1 MTTIK
6 KFSLYLILVFLVPSS
21 ILFAQTNNNNNGLN
35 AFWIEAERQVKEGD
49 FEAYS
54 SSFHHDAILVN
65 GISKNSIPIK
75 EALDGWEKGFEDT
88 RLGQMKAS
96 VEFRFSE
103 TILGTS
109 SAYQKGIFFYTS
121 EYAEQSPVSVFI
133 HFEVLLT
140 RSNDIWK
147 ILMEYQKEYASHE
160 DWNGLE

>member
-6 KFSLYLILVFLVPSS
+6 QFRLYLILVLLVPSS
-21 ILFAQTNNNNNGLN
+21 ILFAQTNNNNGLN

-49 FEAYS
+49 FKAYS
-54 SSFHHDAILVN
+54 ASFHHDAILVN

-103 TILGTS
+103 SILGTS

-133 HFEVLLT
+133 YFEVLLT
-140 RSNDIWK
+140 KSNDIWK
-147 ILMEYQKEYASHE
+147 ILMEYQKEYATHE
-160 DWNGLE
+160 DWNRLE

>member
-6 KFSLYLILVFLVPSS
+6 KFSLYLILILLVSSS
-21 ILFAQTNNNNNGLN
+21 ILFAQINDNNGLN

-54 SSFHHDAILVN
+54 TSFHHDAILVN

-75 EALDGWEKGFEDT
+75 KALDGWEKGFKNT
-88 RLGQMKAS
+88 RLRKMKAS

-103 TILGTS
+103 SILGTS

-121 EYAEQSPVSVFI
+121 ERTEQSPVSVFI

-140 RSNDIWK
+140 KSNDIWK
-147 ILMEYQKEYASHE
+147 ILMEYQKEYATHE
-160 DWNGLE
+160 DWNRLE

>member
-1 MTTIK
+1 MLK
-6 KFSLYLILVFLVPSS
+6 NRQFSSYTLVLLTLSS
-21 ILFAQTNNNNNGLN
+21 SLFSQTSTNELN
-35 AFWIEAERQVKEGD
+35 AFWIEAERQVREGD

-54 SSFHHDAILVN
+54 NSFHYDAILVN
-65 GISKNSIPIK
+65 GISNNSIPIK

-88 RLGQMKAS
+88 RQRQMKAS

-103 TILGTS
+103 TIIGTS

-140 RSNDIWK
+140 KSNDIWK
-147 ILMEYQKEYASHE
+147 ILMEYQKEYASYE

>member
-6 KFSLYLILVFLVPSS
+6 QFSLYLILVLLVPSS
-21 ILFAQTNNNNNGLN
+21 ILFAQTNNNGLN

-49 FEAYS
+49 FKTYS
-54 SSFHHDAILVN
+54 ASFHQDAILVN

-121 EYAEQSPVSVFI
+121 EYVEQSPVSVFI

-140 RSNDIWK
+140 KSNDIWK
-147 ILMEYQKEYASHE
+147 ILMEYQKEYATHE
-160 DWNGLE
+160 DWNRLE

>member
-6 KFSLYLILVFLVPSS
+6 QFSLYLILVLLVLSS

-49 FEAYS
+49 FKAYS
-54 SSFHHDAILVN
+54 ASFHHDAILVN

-103 TILGTS
+103 SILGTS

-140 RSNDIWK
+140 KSNDIWK
-147 ILMEYQKEYASHE
+147 ILMEYQKEYATHE
-160 DWNGLE
+160 DWNSLE

>member
-6 KFSLYLILVFLVPSS
+6 KFSLYLILILHVSSS
-21 ILFAQTNNNNNGLN
+21 ILLAQINDNNGLN

-54 SSFHHDAILVN
+54 TSFHHDAILVN

-75 EALDGWEKGFEDT
+75 EALDGWEKGFKDT
-88 RLGQMKAS
+88 RLRKMKAS
-96 VEFRFSE
+96 VKFRFSE
-103 TILGTS
+103 SILGTS

-121 EYAEQSPVSVFI
+121 EYTEQSPVSVFI

-140 RSNDIWK
+140 KSNDILK
-147 ILMEYQKEYASHE
+147 ILMEYQKEYATHE
-160 DWNGLE
+160 DWNRLE

>member
-6 KFSLYLILVFLVPSS
+6 KFSLYLILILLVSSS
-21 ILFAQTNNNNNGLN
+21 ILFAQINDNNGLN
-35 AFWIEAERQVKEGD
+35 AFWIEAERQVNEGD

-54 SSFHHDAILVN
+54 TSFHHDAILVN

-75 EALDGWEKGFEDT
+75 EALDGWEKGFKNT
-88 RLGQMKAS
+88 RLRKMKAS

-103 TILGTS
+103 SILGTS

-121 EYAEQSPVSVFI
+121 ERTEQSPVSVFI

-140 RSNDIWK
+140 KSNDIWK
-147 ILMEYQKEYASHE
+147 ILMEYQKEYATHE
-160 DWNGLE
+160 DWNRLE

>member
-6 KFSLYLILVFLVPSS
+6 KLSLYLILVFLVPSS
-21 ILFAQTNNNNNGLN
+21 ILFAQTNNNNGLN
-35 AFWIEAERQVKEGD
+35 AFWTEAERQVKEGD

-54 SSFHHDAILVN
+54 TSFHHDAILVN
-65 GISKNSIPIK
+65 GIKKNSIPIK
-75 EALDGWEKGFEDT
+75 EALEGWEKGFKDT
-88 RLGQMKAS
+88 RLRKMKAS

-103 TILGTS
+103 SILGTS

-140 RSNDIWK
+140 KSNDIWK
-147 ILMEYQKEYASHE
+147 ILMEYQKEYATHE
-160 DWNGLE
+160 DWNRLE

>member
-1 MTTIK
+1 MRQ
-6 KFSLYLILVFLVPSS
+6 FSINIIIVLIALSS
-21 ILFAQTNNNNNGLN
+21 NLFAQTNNNELN

-54 SSFHHDAILVN
+54 TSFHQDAILIN

-88 RLGQMKAS
+88 RQKQMETNI
-96 VEFRFSE
+96 EFRFTE

-109 SAYQKGIFFYTS
+109 SAYQKGIFLYTS
-121 EYAEQSPVSVFI
+121 EYVEQSPVSVFI

-140 RSNDIWK
+140 KSYGIWK
-147 ILMEYQKEYASHE
+147 ILMEYQKEYATQE
-160 DWNGLE
+160 DWNRLE

>member
-6 KFSLYLILVFLVPSS
+6 KFSLYLILILLVSSS
-21 ILFAQTNNNNNGLN
+21 ILFAQINDNNGLN
-35 AFWIEAERQVKEGD
+35 AFWNEAERQVKEGD

-54 SSFHHDAILVN
+54 TSFHHDAILVN

-103 TILGTS
+103 SILGTS

-121 EYAEQSPVSVFI
+121 EYTEQSPVSFFI

-140 RSNDIWK
+140 KSDDIWK
-147 ILMEYQKEYASHE
+147 ILMEYQKEYATHE
-160 DWNGLE
+160 DWNRLE

>member
-6 KFSLYLILVFLVPSS
+6 KFSLYLILILLVSSS
-21 ILFAQTNNNNNGLN
+21 ILFAQINDNNGLN

-54 SSFHHDAILVN
+54 TSFHHDAILVN

-75 EALDGWEKGFEDT
+75 EALDGWEKGFKNT
-88 RLGQMKAS
+88 RLRKMKAS

-103 TILGTS
+103 SILGTS

-121 EYAEQSPVSVFI
+121 ERTEQSPVSVFI

-140 RSNDIWK
+140 KSNDIWK
-147 ILMEYQKEYASHE
+147 ILMEYQKKYATHE
-160 DWNGLE
+160 DWNRLE

>member
-6 KFSLYLILVFLVPSS
+6 QFRLYLILVLLVPSS
-21 ILFAQTNNNNNGLN
+21 ILFAQTNNNNGLN
-35 AFWIEAERQVKEGD
+35 AFWTEAERQVKEGD
-49 FEAYS
+49 FKAYS
-54 SSFHHDAILVN
+54 ASFHHDAILVN

-103 TILGTS
+103 TIIGTS

-140 RSNDIWK
+140 KSNDIWK
-147 ILMEYQKEYASHE
+147 ILMEYQKEYATHE
-160 DWNGLE
+160 DWNRLE

>member
-6 KFSLYLILVFLVPSS
+6 QFSLYLILVLLVPSS
-21 ILFAQTNNNNNGLN
+21 ILFAQTNNNNGLN
-35 AFWIEAERQVKEGD
+35 AFWIEAKRQVKEGD
-49 FEAYS
+49 FKAYS
-54 SSFHHDAILVN
+54 TSFHHDAILVN

-103 TILGTS
+103 TIIGTS

-140 RSNDIWK
+140 KSNDIWK
-147 ILMEYQKEYASHE
+147 ILMEYQKEYASYE

>member
-6 KFSLYLILVFLVPSS
+6 KFSLYLILVLLVPSS
-21 ILFAQTNNNNNGLN
+21 ILFAQINNNNGLN
-35 AFWIEAERQVKEGD
+35 AFWTEAERQVKEGD

-54 SSFHHDAILVN
+54 TSFHHHAILVN

-103 TILGTS
+103 SILGTS

-140 RSNDIWK
+140 KSNDIWK
-147 ILMEYQKEYASHE
+147 ILMEYQKEYATHE
-160 DWNGLE
+160 DWNRLE